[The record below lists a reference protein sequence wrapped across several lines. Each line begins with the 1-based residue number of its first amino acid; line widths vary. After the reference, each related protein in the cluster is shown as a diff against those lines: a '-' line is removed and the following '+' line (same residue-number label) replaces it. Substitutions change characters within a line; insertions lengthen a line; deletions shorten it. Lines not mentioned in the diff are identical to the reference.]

1 MQSDDDEESG
11 SRRAG
16 TGASARSFS
25 EKVPKPP
32 PYEDP
37 VDKQARD
44 AETIDDRIRSIALL
58 MSQGRW
64 TKTKILQYANLW
76 AVSFKTVANYA
87 CEAKRLKSEL
97 RSAQGIKN
105 AARVTLDQLQAVYE
119 LAMSVGDMKA
129 AVAAARTMG
138 EIRGAFPSK
147 RVGKDAPQQQPS
159 GLTVPSQLSEYVDH
173 PELLRFWTLTGQRP
187 TPAQKTQILAGTPV
201 EEVIRA
207 AGLPVQPRG

>member
-1 MQSDDDEESG
+1 MNDDESG

-16 TGASARSFS
+16 AGAQARGFS
-25 EKVPKPP
+25 EKAPKPP

-44 AETIDDRIRSIALL
+44 AETVDDRIRAIALL

-97 RSAQGIKN
+97 RSAQGVKN

-147 RVGKDAPQQQPS
+147 RVGKDEPAQASAPKVPPQ
-159 GLTVPSQLSEYVDH
+159 LTEYVDN
-173 PELLRFWTLTGQRP
+173 PALLRFWATTGRRP
-187 TPAQKTQILAGTPV
+187 TPAQREQLLAGVPV
-201 EEVIRA
+201 EEVARA
-207 AGLPVQPRG
+207 AGHAPQPKG